1 MINKDRHIIILI
13 IIIFIIIIIR
23 KNVLPKENNKYLNVS
38 EFKVSVYS
46 DY

>member
-13 IIIFIIIIIR
+13 IIIFIIIIR

>member
-13 IIIFIIIIIR
+13 IIIFIIIIR
-23 KNVLPKENNKYLNVS
+23 KNFLSKEKNKYLDVS
-38 EFKVSVYS
+38 ELKVSVYS

>member
-13 IIIFIIIIIR
+13 IIIFIIIIR
-23 KNVLPKENNKYLNVS
+23 KNFLSKENSKYLNVS

>member
-1 MINKDRHIIILI
+1 MINKDQHIIILI
-13 IIIFIIIIIR
+13 IIIFIIIIR